1 MSRDGNKGKDEVGEH
16 ERREEVK
23 GGQYLLGLEQGSRGQ
38 GERDGQGKDQDKKVK
53 KKRKKTIKKRVPP
66 KKKPRDRAAGRQETP
81 ECSKRIFDMMVF

>member
-38 GERDGQGKDQDKKVK
+38 GERDGQGKDQDKKSK
-53 KKRKKTIKKRVPP
+53 KKKEKDNKKKSTAEKKTPGQRGRETRNPRVQQ
-66 KKKPRDRAAGRQETP
+66 AN
-81 ECSKRIFDMMVF
+81 F